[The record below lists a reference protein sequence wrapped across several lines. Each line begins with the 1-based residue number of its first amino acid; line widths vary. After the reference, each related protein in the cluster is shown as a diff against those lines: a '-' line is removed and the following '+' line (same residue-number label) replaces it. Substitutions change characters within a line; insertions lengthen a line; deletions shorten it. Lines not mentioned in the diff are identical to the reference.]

1 NVHDVFAV
9 RERQIRGG
17 VIIFRGEFTVDPR
30 RALDVLLARF
40 RPLGYTP
47 FVQRDAEGAVIQA
60 WPLADTVARQRLG
73 LNILLFRLTWLSTMI
88 AGSGAFMTFDP
99 FAEPHRLLAGVPFAV
114 TLLSILGTHEFGHYF
129 TARHYHASVTLPY
142 FIPAPPP
149 VFLFGT
155 LGAVIK
161 MKSPARDRNS
171 LFDIASAGRLAG
183 LVVALPG
190 LWLGLA
196 R

>member
-1 NVHDVFAV
+1 MRWWPSRRAPVAPAFVNDDLLIAEDRLRGNVHDVFAV

-60 WPLADTVARQRLG
+60 WPLADTVASQRVG
-73 LNILLFRLTWLSTMI
+73 LNILLFVLTWLSTMI

-99 FAEPHRLLAGVPFAV
+99 FAEPHRLL
-114 TLLSILGTHEFGHYF
+114 
-129 TARHYHASVTLPY
+129 
-142 FIPAPPP
+142 
-149 VFLFGT
+149 
-155 LGAVIK
+155 
-161 MKSPARDRNS
+161 
-171 LFDIASAGRLAG
+171 
-183 LVVALPG
+183 
-190 LWLGLA
+190 
-196 R
+196 